1 MIRRWCHFVDSQ
13 NVKATSCDV
22 RSASSVSGFSLV
34 ELMIVVVIIGIL
46 ASVATAGYGR
56 WIAKARK
63 GEVTAMLAEISAKE
77 QLYLM
82 EFGAF
87 LPLRADGSTAINPPA
102 AETAAAFFPIA
113 ADNTPVFFSRSIAT
127 TIANPALWPPA
138 WRNVGLRPKARE
150 LYCTYLVN
158 AGAPGVPPP
167 AGSVGLTLLPTAGDY
182 ATNWFYALGACNFTG
197 AAAFPADLTIMALTH
212 NSMVVREIN
221 DGR

>member
-1 MIRRWCHFVDSQ
+1 MDPKDAKESSY
-13 NVKATSCDV
+13 NV
-22 RSASSVSGFSLV
+22 RSASSLSGFSLV

-56 WIAKARK
+56 WVAKARK

-77 QLYLM
+77 QIYLM

-87 LPLRADGSTAINPPA
+87 HPLRADGSTAINPPA
-102 AETAAAFFPIA
+102 AESAGAFFPIA
-113 ADNTPVFFSRSIAT
+113 ANAAANIFFSRSIAT
-127 TIANPALWPPA
+127 SIANPALWPPA

-167 AGSVGLTLLPTAGDY
+167 AGSVGLTLLPTAGDV

-197 AAAFPADLTIMALTH
+197 AAVFPADLTIMALTH